1 MEIKNVTD
9 SVTEYLRNK
18 IITGE
23 MKAGQR
29 MNETEVASNLNISR
43 PPLREAFRILENEHL
58 LVNVPR
64 KVTYVSHVSI
74 QDLEE
79 VCQAREMVECYAI
92 DLLKAKSI
100 KELPDV
106 DSALELASS
115 LPVPP
120 VDDGEQMFN
129 YIKAFAEYHIEL
141 VKSAGNYW
149 ALHFYNSIAS
159 HIARY
164 QCIYLYIPG
173 SREDSLAEHQEI
185 LDLINRGSYSQAKK
199 KIRIHIRN
207 TFKRLK
213 SKILQNSNRQEKS
226 EV

>member
-9 SVTEYLRNK
+9 SVTEYLRIK

-23 MKAGQR
+23 IKAGQR
-29 MNETEVASNLNISR
+29 INETELASNLNISR

-64 KVTYVSHVSI
+64 KGTYVSHVSI

-92 DLLKAKSI
+92 DLLKAKNI
-100 KELPDV
+100 RELPAV
-106 DSALELASS
+106 GSALELASS
-115 LPVPP
+115 LSVPSLENC
-120 VDDGEQMFN
+120 EQMFS

-149 ALHFYNSIAS
+149 ALRFYNSIAS
-159 HIARY
+159 HLARY

-199 KIRIHIRN
+199 RIRIHITN

-213 SKILQNSNRQEKS
+213 GKILHNSNGQEKS